1 MLTRTWQKKNPE
13 FLELLVNF
21 LHDFV
26 IMNLSTSKGAN
37 SMKRYIVTL
46 TSSTS
51 TRKITVAADGIID
64 AGIKADAQRNRG
76 ERVTRAIPYEQSVKI
91 TCC

>member
-1 MLTRTWQKKNPE
+1 
-13 FLELLVNF
+13 
-21 LHDFV
+21 
-26 IMNLSTSKGAN
+26 MNLSISKGAN
-37 SMKRYIVTL
+37 SMNRYIVTL

-64 AGIKADAQRNRG
+64 ARIKADAQRNRG
-76 ERVTRAIPYEQSVKI
+76 ERVTGAIPYEQCVKI